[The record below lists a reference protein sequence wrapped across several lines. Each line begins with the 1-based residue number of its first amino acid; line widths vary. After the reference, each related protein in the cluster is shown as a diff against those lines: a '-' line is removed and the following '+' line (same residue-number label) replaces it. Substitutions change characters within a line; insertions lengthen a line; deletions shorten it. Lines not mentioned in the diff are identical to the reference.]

1 MNRELFDSS
10 VEVFLLPSL
19 SLVALLLRFDFFFS
33 PTDDFDF
40 ILFEDV
46 EYVEEEPIIESPAI
60 ESSTLPTSI
69 VSSICCDVGS
79 RCPYLDEAYESLSV
93 CKLLVNL
100 WASSCAD
107 AGNFRD
113 DPPDTDDDT
122 LWRLVLLTGVL
133 LRYDD
138 DAALI
143 LLLNRRA
150 SSCADPGYFR
160 DDSFECNVDPEA
172 TDDDTLCRLV
182 LLVGSLRREEE
193 VLSALDRPRD
203 ALAASRFLFL
213 LSVV

>member
-1 MNRELFDSS
+1 M
-10 VEVFLLPSL
+10 PSL
-19 SLVALLLRFDFFFS
+19 SLVALLLRFDF
-33 PTDDFDF
+33 
-40 ILFEDV
+40 LFEDV
-46 EYVEEEPIIESPAI
+46 EYVEEPIIESPAI

-69 VSSICCDVGS
+69 VSSICCDVES

-100 WASSCAD
+100 CASSCAD

-133 LRYDD
+133 LRYED
-138 DAALI
+138 DAALK

-160 DDSFECNVDPEA
+160 DDTCECNVDPD

-193 VLSALDRPRD
+193 VLPAVDSPSD

-213 LSVV
+213 LSVA